1 MSKELLTLKAL
12 GLQPKKILDIG
23 ACVLHWTR
31 DCMLVFPNAD
41 YTMIDGTKHFDQGNY
56 LVEILSDEI
65 KEVDW
70 YTDIYS
76 YGGYGQGSSVFK
88 EKTNHWKEVK
98 PEKRTTNTL
107 DNLFPDSTFE
117 IIKIDTQGS
126 EIPILKGGKE
136 LVQRAEAVLL
146 ELPFYCKLNEGVPS
160 FLEHIQFM
168 DSINFIPKDIAEI
181 HQGGPDM
188 KNATIQVDVL
198 FIKKDHPINEK
209 TQEAIN
215 NNI

>member
-1 MSKELLTLKAL
+1 MDRVLLYLK
-12 GLQPKKILDIG
+12 K
-23 ACVLHWTR
+23 
-31 DCMLVFPNAD
+31 
-41 YTMIDGTKHFDQGNY
+41 
-56 LVEILSDEI
+56 
-65 KEVDW
+65 
-70 YTDIYS
+70 
-76 YGGYGQGSSVFK
+76 
-88 EKTNHWKEVK
+88 KTNHWKEVK

-168 DSINFIPKDIAEI
+168 DSINFIPKDITEI
-181 HQGGPDM
+181 HQGGADM

-198 FIKKDHPINEK
+198 FIKKDHPINKK

-215 NNI
+215 SNE